1 MLILLEGSTGTVQSC
16 LCVIPIYLY
25 PRVNI
30 GCIIL
35 FTDKWKDSGITGV
48 LCLVTCRKL
57 KSNVIRIY
65 DGDVTM
71 SSRNNH
77 MQNFHLLFEM
87 ELYEGFTNHC
97 SFGARYLLVPFIHFC
112 FCFLFEDVEDSQDC
126 INAVCV
132 LSIAFL
138 CRFPKWLHT
147 IRTIFHKQKRNRL
160 PQRKVY
166 LIL

>member
-1 MLILLEGSTGTVQSC
+1 MEIKTETMRYNHITDSVYANITRGIDRYS

-77 MQNFHLLFEM
+77 M
-87 ELYEGFTNHC
+87 
-97 SFGARYLLVPFIHFC
+97 
-112 FCFLFEDVEDSQDC
+112 
-126 INAVCV
+126 
-132 LSIAFL
+132 
-138 CRFPKWLHT
+138 
-147 IRTIFHKQKRNRL
+147 
-160 PQRKVY
+160 
-166 LIL
+166 

>member
-57 KSNVIRIY
+57 KSNVIRI
-65 DGDVTM
+65 
-71 SSRNNH
+71 
-77 MQNFHLLFEM
+77 FEL

-147 IRTIFHKQKRNRL
+147 IRTIFHK
-160 PQRKVY
+160 
-166 LIL
+166 